1 MYKIQYLQAIGGQI
15 ISNEYID
22 TEFSFKDLKQAE
34 LKRIE
39 LQDSNSNRWY
49 RILKIVDKIY

>member
-1 MYKIQYLQAIGGQI
+1 MYKIQYLQAIDGQI

-22 TEFSFKDLKQAE
+22 TEFAFKDLKKAE
-34 LKRIE
+34 TKRIE
-39 LQDSNSNRWY
+39 LQDSNPNRWY

>member
-1 MYKIQYLQAIGGQI
+1 MYKIQYLQAIDGQI

-22 TEFSFKDLKQAE
+22 TEFAFKDLKKAE
-34 LKRIE
+34 AKRIE
-39 LQDSNSNRWY
+39 LQDSNPNRWY

>member
-1 MYKIQYLQAIGGQI
+1 MYKIQYLQAMGGQI

-22 TEFSFKDLKQAE
+22 TEFTFKDLKQAE

>member
-1 MYKIQYLQAIGGQI
+1 MYKIQYLQAIDGQI
-15 ISNEYID
+15 INNEYID
-22 TEFSFKDLKQAE
+22 TGFAFKDLKQAE

>member
-1 MYKIQYLQAIGGQI
+1 MYKIQYLQAIDGQI

-22 TEFSFKDLKQAE
+22 TEFSYKDLKQAE

-39 LQDSNSNRWY
+39 LQDSNPNRWY

>member
-22 TEFSFKDLKQAE
+22 TEFTFKDLKQAE

>member
-1 MYKIQYLQAIGGQI
+1 MYKIQYLQAIDGQI
-15 ISNEYID
+15 INNEYID
-22 TEFSFKDLKQAE
+22 TEFSYKDLKQAE

>member
-1 MYKIQYLQAIGGQI
+1 MYKIQYLQAIDGQI

-22 TEFSFKDLKQAE
+22 TEFAFKDLKQAE

-39 LQDSNSNRWY
+39 LQDSNPNRWY

>member
-1 MYKIQYLQAIGGQI
+1 MYKIQYLQAIDGQI
-15 ISNEYID
+15 INNEYFD
-22 TEFSFKDLKQAE
+22 TEFTFKDLKQAE

-39 LQDSNSNRWY
+39 LQDSNPNRWY